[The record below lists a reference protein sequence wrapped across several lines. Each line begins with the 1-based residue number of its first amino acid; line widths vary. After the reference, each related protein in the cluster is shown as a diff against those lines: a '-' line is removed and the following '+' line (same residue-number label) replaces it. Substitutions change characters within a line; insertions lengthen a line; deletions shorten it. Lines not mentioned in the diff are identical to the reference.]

1 MIVIS
6 VYGGSIKSFMLGCM
20 LKTFF
25 KLFFFCK
32 VLWAYMDIWSKL
44 PILDPMPLLV
54 KILGK
59 DVFGEQEY
67 LPIHNYFSITIEVK
81 IVYIFLDF
89 LPNFIL
95 ASFFN

>member
-1 MIVIS
+1 
-6 VYGGSIKSFMLGCM
+6 
-20 LKTFF
+20 
-25 KLFFFCK
+25 
-32 VLWAYMDIWSKL
+32 MDVWSKL
-44 PILDPMPLLV
+44 PILENPMPLFV
-54 KILGK
+54 KILSM

-67 LPIHNYFSITIEVK
+67 LPIHDYFSITIEVK